1 MEAQREVEGQYG
13 KMKQPHKLHF
23 RTKTSQEGTMDK
35 TRFSDEWKERV
46 MDWAAE
52 HSAMIARYE
61 RLQNY
66 QKMQDLEEEFTPYE
80 LRQIYCWECRKNE
93 IKDVE
98 RPEEDVFWED

>member
-1 MEAQREVEGQYG
+1 
-13 KMKQPHKLHF
+13 
-23 RTKTSQEGTMDK
+23 MDK

-61 RLQNY
+61 GLQNY

-80 LRQIYCWECRKNE
+80 LRQIY
-93 IKDVE
+93 
-98 RPEEDVFWED
+98 